1 MPGDLAD
8 KKIVPPKSGTPPL
21 RLEQFQPLLAQLEGW
36 RVEDGKKL
44 IKSYKFKN
52 FVEAVRF
59 VNALTPVAEE
69 QGHHPDLYVTWGEV
83 RASLSTHSI
92 GGLSESDFSL
102 AAKLDRVYQDAGKPA

>member
-1 MPGDLAD
+1 MPVDLAD
-8 KKIVPPKSGTPPL
+8 QKTVRPRSGTPPL
-21 RLEQFQPLLAQLEGW
+21 RLEQIQPLLAQLDGW
-36 RVEDGKKL
+36 RVDEAKKL

-69 QGHHPDLYVTWGEV
+69 QGHHPDLYVTWGEA

-92 GGLSESDFSL
+92 GGLSESDFSPS
-102 AAKLDRVYQDAGKPA
+102 ANLDRLYQTSGTSA